1 MSVARKQMQNT
12 KKIKSAPL
20 INFLLLCEKCSV
32 RKEVHVISE
41 FFQNKNDYGEKRV
54 VIDFNNNLNLSCNL
68 SAANL
73 RVEENIV

>member
-20 INFLLLCEKCSV
+20 NFLLLCEKCSV
-32 RKEVHVISE
+32 RKEVHVSE
-41 FFQNKNDYGEKRV
+41 FFQSKNDYTRGKKGR
-54 VIDFNNNLNLSCNL
+54 IDFNNNLNLSCNL
-68 SAANL
+68 SDANL